1 MQYKVI
7 PFRADVMID
16 EGARKAAEQLAELI
30 NQNATEGWKYHGLET
45 LMTDVTTPAKPGIP
59 GKSGCL
65 GFGATDSIAG
75 IPESTRTVQIYVA
88 VFYRE
93 S

>member
-1 MQYKVI
+1 MQYKVV
-7 PFRADVMID
+7 PFRADVMVD
-16 EGARKAAEQLAELI
+16 EGTKKAAEQLSQLI

-45 LMTDVTTPAKPGIP
+45 LMTDVTTPATPGVP

-65 GFGATDSIAG
+65 GIGAVLP
-75 IPESTRTVQIYVA
+75 IPGTPAVTRTAQVYVA
-88 VFYRE
+88 VFHQE

>member
-1 MQYKVI
+1 MEYKVI
-7 PFRADVMID
+7 PFRADVMVD
-16 EGARKAAEQLAELI
+16 EGARKAAEQLAGLI

-45 LMTDVTTPAKPGIP
+45 LVTDVTTPATPTIP

-65 GFGATDSIAG
+65 GIGATEPIYGTS
-75 IPESTRTVQIYVA
+75 ETTRTVQVYVA

-93 S
+93 A